1 MTTTI
6 TVCHSLCLPSPL
18 TWHHKQSKGNFQS
31 DATLNSNPGCFCLSP
46 HRPSP
51 FKTYN
56 SNKLQCKHIL
66 LQKNCFTQMTV
77 PVRKS
82 YHQLQGDR
90 APYTPETCLPCLLR
104 PQLIAVE
111 LKLIKSTLKGS
122 LVLSWAEIFTIS
134 FWLLVLKNELSVLS
148 FKTGFSLQYQPESN
162 H

>member
-1 MTTTI
+1 MRHWI
-6 TVCHSLCLPSPL
+6 
-18 TWHHKQSKGNFQS
+18 Q
-31 DATLNSNPGCFCLSP
+31 TLGVFVFPP
-46 HRPSP
+46 PPSP

-134 FWLLVLKNELSVLS
+134 FWLLVLKDELSVLS
-148 FKTGFSLQYQPESN
+148 FKTGLHLVSLYNINLNLKSLMLLIYYTGSRYSSPSSL
-162 H
+162 